1 LTIEERMRGGAQ
13 SKIRNP
19 QSAIGNRQT
28 GFDGLAIAG
37 WRLSSAI
44 VGRIQRASLKK
55 RVEWI

>member
-1 LTIEERMRGGAQ
+1 MRGGAQ